1 MGLPAP
7 VCRLQELVHVIAAEL
22 GRQDFSCY
30 LSQLKENGGRKVLSP
45 VFCLPSLWVLE
56 GRGFKSIIVIEI
68 LPMFL
73 RAVHRFVF
81 ISNDTSGTLS
91 L

>member
-1 MGLPAP
+1 MRLPAP
-7 VCRLQELVHVIAAEL
+7 VCGLQELVHVIAAEL
-22 GRQDFSCY
+22 RRQDFSCY

-73 RAVHRFVF
+73 SCCAQVCFYF
-81 ISNDTSGTLS
+81 
-91 L
+91 